1 MISNKETLLKARE
14 YAFLLLK
21 FRLRS
26 ENELYQRLK
35 QKKFSEEIILD
46 TLKFLKEKKFLD
58 DSLFAKGW
66 INSRIKKPYGLRRIV
81 QELKLKGIDKGIIE
95 EELGEVKKNYSE
107 EEIVQNIIEDR
118 LGKLKNIEPQ
128 TARKRVYGYLVRRG
142 FSPDIIIDKINILC
156 KQTY

>member
-1 MISNKETLLKARE
+1 LISNKETLLKARE

>member
-26 ENELYQRLK
+26 EKELYQRLK
-35 QKKFSEEIILD
+35 QKKFSEEVIRD
-46 TLKFLKEKKFLD
+46 TIEFLKEKKFLD
-58 DSLFAKGW
+58 DGLFAKGW

-81 QELKLKGIDKGIIE
+81 QELKLKGIDKEIIE
-95 EELGEVKKNYSE
+95 EKLGEAKKNYQE
-107 EEIVQNIIEDR
+107 EEVVEELIEER
-118 LGKLKNIEPQ
+118 LNKLKNIEPQ
-128 TARKRVYGYLVRRG
+128 TARKRVYGYLARRG
-142 FSPDIIIDKINILC
+142 FSPEIIIDKINILC